1 MPTRL
6 DICLQTCIF
15 ASVNEN
21 KTRCKQIYGA
31 NLQKII

>member
-1 MPTRL
+1 MFL
-6 DICLQTCIF
+6 DIRLHIYIF

-31 NLQKII
+31 NIQKII